1 MGTLDCLL
9 RKIRLAKARLIFL
22 DKQTLVSIS
31 VMGRSDVFYISSI
44 NFPILLAKQLR
55 KDIDLFTAFVMTY
68 VQLLFCRTTNGRSFY
83 IRILVNTGSYDY

>member
-1 MGTLDCLL
+1 MGTLGCLL

-44 NFPILLAKQLR
+44 NFPILLAKQLPN
-55 KDIDLFTAFVMTY
+55 DIDLFTAFVMTHNCY
-68 VQLLFCRTTNGRSFY
+68 STLQTLADLFTLEY
-83 IRILVNTGSYDY
+83 Q

>member
-1 MGTLDCLL
+1 MGTLGCLL

-55 KDIDLFTAFVMTY
+55 KDIDLFTAFVMTQY
-68 VQLLFCRTTNGRSFY
+68 CYSTLQTLADLFTLEY
-83 IRILVNTGSYDY
+83 Q